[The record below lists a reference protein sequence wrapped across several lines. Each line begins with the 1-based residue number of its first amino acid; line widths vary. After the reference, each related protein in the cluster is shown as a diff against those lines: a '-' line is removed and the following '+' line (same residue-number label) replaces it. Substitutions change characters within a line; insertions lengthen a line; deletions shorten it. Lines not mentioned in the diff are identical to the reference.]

1 MTHPGPDTHDRSCYF
16 IPVGKGEQTRDAI
29 LDQAIQLGSQLG
41 IEGLSIGRLAEALD
55 LSKSGLFAHFDSKEA
70 LQLETLNRAA
80 ERFAEVVVRPALAE
94 PRGEPRVRALFERW
108 LRWPQ
113 AVPQPG
119 GCIFIAAAAELDDRP
134 GPVRDR
140 LAELQRQWLGT
151 IAAAVRRA
159 KAEGHFRRAVDPD
172 QFAFELLGITF
183 AFHHASRLLR
193 ESNAPARARAAFERL
208 LATSRST

>member
-1 MTHPGPDTHDRSCYF
+1 MS
-16 IPVGKGEQTRDAI
+16 KGQQTREAI
-29 LDQAIQLGSQLG
+29 LDQAVQLGSQLG
-41 IEGLSIGRLAEALD
+41 VEGLSIGRLAGALD
-55 LSKSGLFAHFDSKEA
+55 LSKSGLYAHFDSKEA
-70 LQLETLNRAA
+70 LQLETLNWAA
-80 ERFAEVVVRPALAE
+80 ERFADVVVRPALAE

-172 QFAFELLGITF
+172 QFAFEVDGITL
-183 AFHHASRLLR
+183 AFHHASRLVR
-193 ESNAPARARAAFERL
+193 DSSATARARAAFERL
-208 LATSRST
+208 LSASRPG